1 MSTTLKTKIQEWSQP
16 KDPADKKIHLSFS
29 DDTKYIIAAI
39 IFGAAVGNIFLAR
52 KMKTIKFKF
61 FSNSNKYKYDVNNQ
75 RKNKNQEFNESF
87 DTQKNS
93 NIYNQDEN
101 INNQSYQNEFLLLIS
116 DELKH
121 LNLPLNKIPSSD
133 EVKSAYRKMAL
144 HHHPDR
150 ISKDIKN
157 YNLVKSQGIFH
168 NATIAKEKL
177 LSYPIIK
184 DKIT

>member
-16 KDPADKKIHLSFS
+16 KDSADKKIHLSFS

-39 IFGAAVGNIFLAR
+39 IFGAAIGNIFLAR

-61 FSNSNKYKYDVNNQ
+61 FSNSNKYDVNKQ
-75 RKNKNQEFNESF
+75 SKNKNQEYNESF
-87 DTQKNS
+87 DTQKKS
-93 NIYNQDEN
+93 NRYKQGESIK
-101 INNQSYQNEFLLLIS
+101 NQSYQNEFLLLIS

-157 YNLVKSQGIFH
+157 YNMVKSQGIFH
-168 NATIAKEKL
+168 NATISKEKL
-177 LSYPIIK
+177 LGYPIIK